1 MGTREGYIGVGL
13 VGALVGALVAANVQ
27 TEPPPAE
34 PAPAPTPATT
44 EASEAPAPESEAP
57 ADDASAGLMPLVLA
71 LEGAH
76 KAIHDRPATSNSVSE
91 LPTAL
96 ADAVSADTWFPDL
109 RAEFHRRVGP
119 GIFVD
124 ARGLTPFSE
133 ALLAWL
139 GDLEDQ
145 GLSPGS
151 YGVDTLS
158 KRVEDAR
165 ETWAAARAEGP
176 KITQETLL
184 VALLRSSTFDQKDAI
199 GRLAEVSER
208 PSVQDVEAARK
219 LLDGAAARTLSTRA
233 AQIEAALGR
242 ALLRAVL
249 DFRILKRTGP
259 FKVSAP
265 IGKMEERPKWRKRIL
280 KAMLDLLEAPEPG
293 RAMADL
299 LPPHPS
305 YAPLRKARAF
315 YAERSKNAKCPT
327 LHESWKIKPEMEG
340 SEVKL
345 LQERLACEGLYDGP
359 INGRYGDQTLAAV
372 KNYQEHHELDAD
384 GYVFTGTIKSMNVP
398 LARRLEQID
407 LALRRIREYTYRDL
421 GEPYIRVNLPL
432 FEVQVVEGGEVTRR
446 HRAIVGSNRLDD
458 NKVKLLQGHINR
470 TEVFRTRLYEA
481 IVHPDWILPKR
492 VERGEVKA
500 KLAEDPNYLKKSNI
514 IRQTL
519 PSGKQ
524 VLIQRSGSGNV
535 LGKVK
540 FLLERSRAIF
550 LHDTNKPEL
559 FNKPRRDFSH
569 GCVRVDRALDFA
581 NWLLVQDGW
590 EPDDV
595 RRSLLSDKTQR
606 GMPLKKPLDLITEYI
621 TVDVA
626 HDGKPVFLTDIYGY
640 DKAFLQGDVPP
651 TVTMLWGSSPMRP
664 HWVPR
669 VPEEVVLK
677 WKAAGKQAPHNYDPL
692 KHN

>member
-1 MGTREGYIGVGL
+1 MATREGYIGVGI

-27 TEPPPAE
+27 TEPPAAPVPETPDPASVSAVE
-34 PAPAPTPATT
+34 ADPPPAA
-44 EASEAPAPESEAP
+44 EQH
-57 ADDASAGLMPLVLA
+57 DASAGLMPLVLA
-71 LEGAH
+71 LQGAH
-76 KAIHDRPATSNSVSE
+76 QEIHERVKASPSVSQ

-96 ADAVSADTWFPDL
+96 ADAVSADNWFPDL
-109 RAEFHRRVGP
+109 RAEFHRKVGP
-119 GIFVD
+119 GVFVD

-133 ALLAWL
+133 ALLEWL

-145 GLSPGS
+145 GLSPDS
-151 YGVDTLS
+151 YGVDTLT

-165 ETWAAARAEGP
+165 ETWAAARASGP
-176 KITQETLL
+176 TITQEALL
-184 VALLRSSTFDQKDAI
+184 VALLRAPTLDQKDAI

-208 PSVQDVEAARK
+208 PTVEDIEATKK
-219 LLDGAAARTLSTRA
+219 LLDGGARRTLSTRA

-249 DFRILKRTGP
+249 DFRVLKRTGP

-265 IGKMEERPKWRKRIL
+265 IGKMEERPKWRRRLL
-280 KAMLDLLEAPEPG
+280 KQMFALLEAPEPG
-293 RAMADL
+293 RALADL

-305 YAPLRKARAF
+305 YGPLVEARAF
-315 YAERSKNAKCPT
+315 YAERAQNAKCPK

-340 SEVKL
+340 PEIKI

-359 INGRYGDQTLAAV
+359 INGRYGDLTLAAV
-372 KNYQEHHELDAD
+372 KSYQEHHELDPD
-384 GYVFTGTIKSMNVP
+384 GFVFAGTIKSMNVP
-398 LARRLEQID
+398 LSRRLAQID
-407 LALRRIREYTYRDL
+407 LSLRRLREYTYRDL
-421 GEPYIRVNLPL
+421 GDPYIRVNLPL
-432 FEVQVVEGGEVTRR
+432 FEVQVVEKGQVTRR

-458 NKVKLLQGHINR
+458 NKVKLVQGHINR
-470 TEVFRTRLYEA
+470 TEIFRTRLYEA
-481 IVHPDWILPKR
+481 IVHPDWILPLR

-500 KLAEDPNYLKKSNI
+500 KLAEDPDYLKKSNI
-514 IRQTL
+514 IQQTL
-519 PSGKQ
+519 PSGKK

-559 FNKPRRDFSH
+559 FKKPRRDFSH

-590 EPDDV
+590 DPQEV

-606 GMPLKKPLDLITEYI
+606 GMALKTPLDLITEYI

-664 HWVPR
+664 NWVPR